1 MSSGKT
7 KAVIL
12 AAGVGSRLRPI
23 TDVLPK
29 CLVPVRGRPI
39 VDLWLEKLLRAG
51 VYDVLINTHAHAGQV
66 SAYMDQVNATG
77 LMDVTTFHEPELLGS
92 AGTLAA
98 NPAFA
103 DDARDLIIIYPDNV
117 SEARLDT
124 FLAAH
129 RAHGLPATMLL
140 FRAPNPR
147 ACGIATLDASGRV
160 VAFVEKP
167 KEPESDLANAGL
179 YAMTAD
185 LYREVAGLRG
195 RDIGFDVLPRLVGR
209 MAGHELNGFHRD
221 IGTVKDLEEVSR
233 LATWIDAGLPGRAAS
248 QPGRAEA
255 GTGRPAVFIDRDGT
269 IIEQVHY
276 IRRPED
282 VRLSSGAAESIA
294 ALQRA
299 GFACVC
305 VSNQSGLARGEITP
319 EQHDA
324 VHAEVERQLAAAGVR
339 LDGFEYC
346 PIAPATRDRRAVD
359 HPDRKPGPGM
369 ILRAAGRLGIDIGR
383 SWMIGDLPSDVLAGV
398 NAGCGGTI
406 LLRSG
411 LGPKG
416 VTADRLAGV
425 FIRDDLPAAA
435 RLVVDGPPVPGSIDR
450 LVQGALSA

>member
-1 MSSGKT
+1 MSSGKA
-7 KAVIL
+7 KSIIL

-23 TDVLPK
+23 TDALPK

-39 VDLWLEKLLRAG
+39 VDLWLEKLLRAR

-66 SAYMDQVNATG
+66 SAYIDQVNASG
-77 LMDVTTFHEPELLGS
+77 LMDVATFHEPELLGS

-103 DDARDLIIIYPDNV
+103 DDASDLIIIYPDNV
-117 SEARLDT
+117 SEARLDA

-129 RAHGLPATMLL
+129 RARGLPATMLL

-167 KEPESDLANAGL
+167 QQPESDLANAGL

-209 MAGHELNGFHRD
+209 MAGHELIGFHRD
-221 IGTVKDLEEVSR
+221 IGTVKDLDEVSR
-233 LATWIDAGLPGRAAS
+233 LATWIDAGLPGRVNAS
-248 QPGRAEA
+248 TGA
-255 GTGRPAVFIDRDGT
+255 GRPAVFLDRDGT
-269 IIEQVHY
+269 IIDQVHY

-282 VRLSSGAAESIA
+282 VRLAPRAAESIA
-294 ALQRA
+294 TLQRA

-319 EQHDA
+319 AQHDA

-339 LDGFEYC
+339 LDGVEYC
-346 PIAPATRDRRAVD
+346 PIAPATRDRRAID

-369 ILRAAGRLGIDIGR
+369 ILRAAQRLGIDVAR
-383 SWMIGDLPSDVLAGV
+383 SWMIGDLPSDVLTGV

-425 FIRDDLPAAA
+425 FIRDDLTAAA
-435 RLVVDGPPVPGSIDR
+435 TLVLDGPPASESIDR
-450 LVQGALSA
+450 IVQGATSA